1 MYGALTAC
9 QAQVEAQHA
18 RRRARVKRLTD
29 RGAAQMMFHNECA
42 ARPLRCLGVSHRRKA
57 ARCQRAVSAVNLAPR
72 WHVLR
77 VCASS
82 SSEA

>member
-1 MYGALTAC
+1 MSGALTAC

-42 ARPLRCLGVSHRRKA
+42 ARPLRRLGGLTGARPCRTLP
-57 ARCQRAVSAVNLAPR
+57 ARCLRGACGTALARAAGARHFQL
-72 WHVLR
+72 
-77 VCASS
+77 
-82 SSEA
+82 